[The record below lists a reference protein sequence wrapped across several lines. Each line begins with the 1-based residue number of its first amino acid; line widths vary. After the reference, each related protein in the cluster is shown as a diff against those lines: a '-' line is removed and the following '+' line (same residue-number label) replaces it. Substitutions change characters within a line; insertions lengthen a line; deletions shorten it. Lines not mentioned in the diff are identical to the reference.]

1 MTIRNMTCNCCG
13 ASAGRFRQWWN
24 RDNGFGQCG
33 ACTDWS
39 LARGE
44 SLAMVRDMAGDPGVH
59 RPEGMLEGM
68 LRERFPQERLAALAG
83 DPMRDAIAQLKGEL
97 AAIESRLAR
106 EEQEESD

>member
-39 LARGE
+39 LERGE
-44 SLAMVRDMAGDPGVH
+44 SLAHVRDMAGDPGVH
-59 RPEGMLEGM
+59 RPQGEIEAALVAKYGAEGA
-68 LRERFPQERLAALAG
+68 AALAG
-83 DPMRDAIAQLKGEL
+83 DAMRQAALAIKGE
-97 AAIESRLAR
+97 
-106 EEQEESD
+106 